1 VVSVRRAVQPAQV
14 TVVAQGTRRTV
25 PDRLA
30 AEEPMEIRA
39 HGPGQDPVPVAVTMR
54 TPGHDFAL
62 AVGFLSSEGLLGPA
76 GGLAGVAYCTSGEV
90 EQQYNIVTVTTRGPF
105 LAPTRERAFI
115 ASASCGLCGKT
126 ALDDLAVTA
135 GPVADGPVIPTAV
148 LMALP
153 DRLRAAQTVFDQT
166 GALHAAAL
174 CRADGTVVVA
184 REDVGRHNA
193 IDKVIGERLLD
204 PGLDPDGAPIPA
216 VSGRVSFEVMQ
227 KAAVA
232 GIPIVV
238 AVSAPTS
245 LAVEVARRTG
255 QTLVGFVR
263 DGRATVYSGIE
274 RIAEED

>member
-1 VVSVRRAVQPAQV
+1 MSVRRAVQPAQV
-14 TVVAQGTRRTV
+14 TILEAGRRRTV

-39 HGPGQDPVPVAVTMR
+39 HGPGQDPVSVAVTMR

-62 AVGFLSSEGLLGPA
+62 AVGFLSAEGLLAPA
-76 GGLAGVAYCTSGEV
+76 GGLAGVAYCTSGLV
-90 EQQYNIVTVTTRGPF
+90 EQQYNIVTVTTRAHFAGPS
-105 LAPTRERAFI
+105 RERSFM
-115 ASASCGLCGKT
+115 ASSSCGLCGKT
-126 ALDDLAVTA
+126 ALDEVVLDTPSLPA
-135 GPVADGPVIPTAV
+135 GPTVDAKVITG
-148 LMALP
+148 MP
-153 DRLRAAQTVFDQT
+153 DRLRDAQTVFDQT

-174 CRADGTVVVA
+174 CRADGTIVVA

-193 IDKVIGERLLD
+193 IDKVVGERILDPALD
-204 PGLDPDGAPIPA
+204 PGGAPILA

-227 KAAVA
+227 KAAAA

-245 LAVEVARRTG
+245 LAVDVARRTG

-263 DGRATVYSGIE
+263 DGRATVYAGAE
-274 RIAEED
+274 RIVGEA

>member
-1 VVSVRRAVQPAQV
+1 VVTVRRAVQPAQV
-14 TVVAQGTRRTV
+14 TVIADGTRRTV

-30 AEEPMEIRA
+30 TEEPMEIRA
-39 HGPGQDPVPVAVTMR
+39 HGPGQEAVPIAVTMR

-62 AVGFLSSEGLLGPA
+62 AVGFLASEGLLAPA
-76 GGLAGVAYCTSGEV
+76 GGLAGVAYCTAGQV
-90 EQQYNIVTVTTRGPF
+90 EQQYNIVTVSTRAAF
-105 LAPTRERAFI
+105 VAPTRDRTFV

-126 ALDDLAVTA
+126 ALEDLSVTA
-135 GPVADGPVIPTAV
+135 GPVTDGPVIDTEV

-153 DRLRAAQTVFDQT
+153 ARLRAAQAVFDQT

-193 IDKVIGERLLD
+193 IDKVVGERILD
-204 PGLDPDGAPIPA
+204 PALDPDGAPILA

-232 GIPIVV
+232 GIPIVA

-263 DGRATVYSGIE
+263 DGRATVYSGIA
-274 RIAEED
+274 RIAEAV

>member
-1 VVSVRRAVQPAQV
+1 MTVRRAVQPAQV
-14 TVVAQGTRRTV
+14 IVLEAGRRRTV

-39 HGPGQDPVPVAVTMR
+39 HGPGQEPVSVAVTMR

-62 AVGFLSSEGLLGPA
+62 AVGFLAAEGLLAPA
-76 GGLAGVAYCTSGEV
+76 GGLAGVAYCTSGLV
-90 EQQYNIVTVTTRGPF
+90 EQQYNIVTVTTRSHFEGPE
-105 LAPTRERAFI
+105 RERSFV
-115 ASASCGLCGKT
+115 ASSSCGLCGKT
-126 ALDDLAVTA
+126 ALDEVVLDAPPLPE
-135 GPVADGPVIPTAV
+135 GPVVDAAVIT
-148 LMALP
+148 ALP
-153 DRLRAAQTVFDQT
+153 DRLRDAQSVFDQT

-174 CRADGTVVVA
+174 CRVDGTIVVA

-193 IDKVIGERLLD
+193 IDKVVGERILD
-204 PGLDPDGAPIPA
+204 PALDPAGAPILA

-245 LAVEVARRTG
+245 LAVDVARRTG

-263 DGRATVYSGIE
+263 DGRATIYTGAD
-274 RIAEED
+274 RIAGEA

>member
-1 VVSVRRAVQPAQV
+1 MTVRRAVQPAQV
-14 TVVAQGTRRTV
+14 TILEAGRRRTV

-39 HGPGQDPVPVAVTMR
+39 HGPGQEPVSVAITMR

-62 AVGFLSSEGLLGPA
+62 AVGFLASEGLLAPA
-76 GGLAGVAYCTSGEV
+76 GGLAGVAYCTSGLV
-90 EQQYNIVTVTTRGPF
+90 EQQYNIVTVTTRSHFDGP
-105 LAPTRERAFI
+105 ARERSFM

-126 ALDDLAVTA
+126 ALDEVVLDA
-135 GPVADGPVIPTAV
+135 PPFADGPTVDAAVITG
-148 LMALP
+148 LP
-153 DRLRAAQTVFDQT
+153 ERLRAAQTVFDQT

-174 CRADGTVVVA
+174 CGTDGDVVVA

-193 IDKVIGERLLD
+193 IDKVVGERILD
-204 PGLDPDGAPIPA
+204 PALDPAGAPILA

-232 GIPIVV
+232 RLPIVV

-263 DGRATVYSGIE
+263 DGRATVYAGAE
-274 RIAEED
+274 RIVGEA

>member
-1 VVSVRRAVQPAQV
+1 MTVRRAVQPAQV
-14 TVVAQGTRRTV
+14 TILEAGRRRTV

-39 HGPGQDPVPVAVTMR
+39 HGPGQEPVSVAITMR

-62 AVGFLSSEGLLGPA
+62 AVGFLASEGLLAPA
-76 GGLAGVAYCTSGEV
+76 GGLAGVAYCTSGLV
-90 EQQYNIVTVTTRGPF
+90 EQQYNIVTVTTRSHFHGP
-105 LAPTRERAFI
+105 ARERSFL

-126 ALDDLAVTA
+126 ALDEVVLDA
-135 GPVADGPVIPTAV
+135 PPFADGPTVDAAVITG
-148 LMALP
+148 LP
-153 DRLRAAQTVFDQT
+153 ERLRAAQTVFDQT

-174 CRADGTVVVA
+174 CGTDGDVVVA

-193 IDKVIGERLLD
+193 IDKVVGERILD
-204 PGLDPDGAPIPA
+204 PALDPSGAPILA

-232 GIPIVV
+232 RLPIVV

-245 LAVEVARRTG
+245 LAVDVARRTG

-263 DGRATVYSGIE
+263 DGRATVYAGAE
-274 RIAEED
+274 RIVGEA

>member
-1 VVSVRRAVQPAQV
+1 MTVRRAVQPAQV
-14 TVVAQGTRRTV
+14 TVLADGTRRTV

-30 AEEPMEIRA
+30 TEEPMEIRA
-39 HGPGQDPVPVAVTMR
+39 HGPGQEPAAVAVTMR

-62 AVGFLSSEGLLGPA
+62 ATGFLASEGLLDRA
-76 GGLAGVAYCTSGEV
+76 GGVAGVAYCTSGRV
-90 EQQYNIVTVTTRGPF
+90 EQQYNIVTVTTRAPF
-105 LAPTRERAFI
+105 VPPAHERTFV

-126 ALDDLAVTA
+126 ALDDLSVTA
-135 GPVADGPVIPTAV
+135 APVPDGPVIAV
-148 LMALP
+148 DVLTALP
-153 DRLRAAQTVFDQT
+153 DRLREVQAVFDQT
-166 GALHAAAL
+166 GSLHAAAL
-174 CRADGTVVVA
+174 CRADGSVVVA

-193 IDKVIGERLLD
+193 IDKVVGERILD
-204 PGLDPDGAPIPA
+204 PALDPEGAPILA

-245 LAVEVARRTG
+245 LAVDVARRTG

-263 DGRATVYSGIE
+263 EGRATVYAGIE
-274 RIAEED
+274 RIAEVA

>member
-1 VVSVRRAVQPAQV
+1 MTVRRAVQPAQV
-14 TVVAQGTRRTV
+14 IVLEAGRRRTV

-39 HGPGQDPVPVAVTMR
+39 HGPGQEPVSVAVTMR

-62 AVGFLSSEGLLGPA
+62 AVGFLAAEGLLTPA
-76 GGLAGVAYCTSGEV
+76 GGLAGVAYCTSGLV
-90 EQQYNIVTVTTRGPF
+90 EQQYNIVTVTTRSHFEGPG
-105 LAPTRERAFI
+105 RERSFV
-115 ASASCGLCGKT
+115 ASSSCGLCGKT
-126 ALDDLAVTA
+126 ALDEVVLDAPPLPE
-135 GPVADGPVIPTAV
+135 GPVVDAAVIT
-148 LMALP
+148 ALP
-153 DRLRAAQTVFDQT
+153 DRLRDAQSVFDQT

-174 CRADGTVVVA
+174 CRVDGTIVVA

-193 IDKVIGERLLD
+193 IDKVVGERILD
-204 PGLDPDGAPIPA
+204 PALDPAGAPILA

-245 LAVEVARRTG
+245 LAVDVARRTG

-263 DGRATVYSGIE
+263 DGRATIYTGAD
-274 RIAEED
+274 RIAGEA

>member
-1 VVSVRRAVQPAQV
+1 MTVRRAVQPAQV
-14 TVVAQGTRRTV
+14 TILEAGRRRTV

-39 HGPGQDPVPVAVTMR
+39 HGPGQEPVSVAITMR

-62 AVGFLSSEGLLGPA
+62 AVGFLAAEGLLAPA
-76 GGLAGVAYCTSGEV
+76 GGLAGVAYCTSGLV
-90 EQQYNIVTVTTRGPF
+90 EQQYNIVTVRTRSHFHGP
-105 LAPTRERAFI
+105 ARERSFL

-126 ALDDLAVTA
+126 ALDEVVLDA
-135 GPVADGPVIPTAV
+135 PPFADGPTVDAAVITG
-148 LMALP
+148 LP
-153 DRLRAAQTVFDQT
+153 ERLRAAQTVFDQT

-174 CRADGTVVVA
+174 CGTDGDVVVA

-193 IDKVIGERLLD
+193 IDKVVGERILD
-204 PGLDPDGAPIPA
+204 PALDPSGAPILA

-232 GIPIVV
+232 RLPIVV

-245 LAVEVARRTG
+245 LAVDVARRTG

-263 DGRATVYSGIE
+263 DGRATVYAGAE
-274 RIAEED
+274 RIVGEA

>member
-1 VVSVRRAVQPAQV
+1 MVTVRRAVQPAQV
-14 TVVAQGTRRTV
+14 TVIADGSRRTV

-39 HGPGQDPVPVAVTMR
+39 HGPGQEPVAVAVTMR

-62 AVGFLSSEGLLGPA
+62 AVGFLASEGLLEPA
-76 GGLAGVAYCTSGEV
+76 GGVAGVAYCTSGQV
-90 EQQYNIVTVTTRGPF
+90 EQQYNIVTVTTRAPF
-105 LAPTRERAFI
+105 VPPVRERTFV

-126 ALDDLAVTA
+126 ALDEVSVAAAPVTV
-135 GPVADGPVIPTAV
+135 GPTVGTGV
-148 LMALP
+148 LMGLP
-153 DRLRAAQTVFDQT
+153 DRLRAAQTVFEQT

-193 IDKVIGERLLD
+193 IDKVIGERILD
-204 PGLDPDGAPIPA
+204 PGLDPDGAPILA

-232 GIPIVV
+232 GIPIVA

-245 LAVEVARRTG
+245 LAVDVARRTG
-255 QTLVGFVR
+255 QTLVGFLR
-263 DGRATVYSGIE
+263 DGRATVYAGIE
-274 RIAEED
+274 RIVEGD

>member
-1 VVSVRRAVQPAQV
+1 VQPAQV
-14 TVVAQGTRRTV
+14 IVLEAGRRRTV

-39 HGPGQDPVPVAVTMR
+39 HGPGQEPVSVAVTMR

-62 AVGFLSSEGLLGPA
+62 AVGFLAAEGLLAPA
-76 GGLAGVAYCTSGEV
+76 GGLAGVAYCTSGLV
-90 EQQYNIVTVTTRGPF
+90 EQQYNIVTVTTRSHFEGPG
-105 LAPTRERAFI
+105 RERSFV
-115 ASASCGLCGKT
+115 ASSSCGLCGKT
-126 ALDDLAVTA
+126 ALDEVVLDAPPLPE
-135 GPVADGPVIPTAV
+135 GPVVDAAVIT
-148 LMALP
+148 ALP
-153 DRLRAAQTVFDQT
+153 DRLRDAQSVFDQT

-174 CRADGTVVVA
+174 CRVDGTIVVA

-193 IDKVIGERLLD
+193 IDKVVGERILD
-204 PGLDPDGAPIPA
+204 PALDPAGAPILA

-245 LAVEVARRTG
+245 LAVDVARRTG

-263 DGRATVYSGIE
+263 DGRATIYTGAD
-274 RIAEED
+274 RIAGEA

>member
-1 VVSVRRAVQPAQV
+1 MTVRRAVQPAQV
-14 TVVAQGTRRTV
+14 IVLEAGRRRTV

-39 HGPGQDPVPVAVTMR
+39 HGPGQEPVSVAVTMR

-62 AVGFLSSEGLLGPA
+62 AVGFLAAEGLLTPA
-76 GGLAGVAYCTSGEV
+76 GGLAGVAYCTSGLV
-90 EQQYNIVTVTTRGPF
+90 EQQYNIVTVTTRSHFEGPG
-105 LAPTRERAFI
+105 RERSFV
-115 ASASCGLCGKT
+115 ASSSCGLCGKT
-126 ALDDLAVTA
+126 ALDEVVLDAPPLPE
-135 GPVADGPVIPTAV
+135 GPVVDAAVIT
-148 LMALP
+148 ALP
-153 DRLRAAQTVFDQT
+153 DRLRDAQSVFDQT

-174 CRADGTVVVA
+174 CRVDGTVVVA

-193 IDKVIGERLLD
+193 IDKVVGERILD
-204 PGLDPDGAPIPA
+204 PALDPAGAPILA

-245 LAVEVARRTG
+245 LAVDVARRTG

-263 DGRATVYSGIE
+263 DGRATIYTGAD
-274 RIAEED
+274 RIAGEA

>member
-1 VVSVRRAVQPAQV
+1 MTVRRAVQPAQV
-14 TVVAQGTRRTV
+14 IVLEAGRRRTV

-39 HGPGQDPVPVAVTMR
+39 HGPGQEPVSVAVTMR

-62 AVGFLSSEGLLGPA
+62 AVGFLAAEGLLAPA
-76 GGLAGVAYCTSGEV
+76 GGLAGVAYCTSGLV
-90 EQQYNIVTVTTRGPF
+90 EQQYNIVTVTTRSHFEGPG
-105 LAPTRERAFI
+105 RERSFV
-115 ASASCGLCGKT
+115 ASSSCGLCGKT
-126 ALDDLAVTA
+126 ALDEVVLDAPPLPE
-135 GPVADGPVIPTAV
+135 GPVVDAAVIT
-148 LMALP
+148 ALP
-153 DRLRAAQTVFDQT
+153 DRLRDAQSVFDQT

-174 CRADGTVVVA
+174 CRVDGTIVVA

-193 IDKVIGERLLD
+193 IDKVVGERILD
-204 PGLDPDGAPIPA
+204 PALDPAGAPILA

-245 LAVEVARRTG
+245 LAVDVARRTG

-263 DGRATVYSGIE
+263 DGRATIYTGAD
-274 RIAEED
+274 RIAGEA

>member
-1 VVSVRRAVQPAQV
+1 VVTVRRAVQPAQV
-14 TVVAQGTRRTV
+14 TIIEGGRRRTV

-39 HGPGQDPVPVAVTMR
+39 HGPGQDPVSVAVTMR

-62 AVGFLSSEGLLGPA
+62 AVGFLAAEGLLAPA
-76 GGLAGVAYCTSGEV
+76 GGLAGVAYCTSGLI
-90 EQQYNIVTVTTRGPF
+90 EQQYNIVTVTTRGRFEGP
-105 LAPTRERAFI
+105 ARERSFV

-126 ALDDLAVTA
+126 ALDDVVLEAA
-135 GPVADGPVIPTAV
+135 PLADGPAV
-148 LMALP
+148 DAAIIMGLP
-153 DRLRAAQTVFDQT
+153 DRLREAQTVFDQT

-174 CRADGTVVVA
+174 CRPDGTIVVA

-193 IDKVIGERLLD
+193 IDKVVGERILD
-204 PGLDPDGAPIPA
+204 PALDPAGAPILA

-245 LAVEVARRTG
+245 LAVDVARRTG

-263 DGRATVYSGIE
+263 NGRATVYAGAE
-274 RIAEED
+274 RIRGEA

>member
-1 VVSVRRAVQPAQV
+1 MTVRRAVQPAQV
-14 TVVAQGTRRTV
+14 TILEAGRRRTV

-39 HGPGQDPVPVAVTMR
+39 HGPGQEPVSVAITMR

-62 AVGFLSSEGLLGPA
+62 AVGFLASEGLLVPA
-76 GGLAGVAYCTSGEV
+76 GGLAGVAYCTSGLV
-90 EQQYNIVTVTTRGPF
+90 EQQYNIVTVTTRSHFDGP
-105 LAPTRERAFI
+105 ARERSFL

-126 ALDDLAVTA
+126 ALDEVVLDA
-135 GPVADGPVIPTAV
+135 PPFADGPTVDAAVITG
-148 LMALP
+148 LP
-153 DRLRAAQTVFDQT
+153 ERLRAAQTVFDQT

-174 CRADGTVVVA
+174 CGTDGDVVVA

-193 IDKVIGERLLD
+193 IDKVVGERILD
-204 PGLDPDGAPIPA
+204 PALDPAGAPILA

-232 GIPIVV
+232 RLPIVV

-245 LAVEVARRTG
+245 LAVDVARRTG

-263 DGRATVYSGIE
+263 DGRATVYAGAE
-274 RIAEED
+274 RIVGEA

>member
-1 VVSVRRAVQPAQV
+1 MTVRRAVQPAQV
-14 TVVAQGTRRTV
+14 IVLEAGRRRTV

-39 HGPGQDPVPVAVTMR
+39 HGPGQEPVSVAVTMR

-62 AVGFLSSEGLLGPA
+62 AVGFLAAEGLLAPA
-76 GGLAGVAYCTSGEV
+76 GGLAGVAYCTSGLV
-90 EQQYNIVTVTTRGPF
+90 EQQYNIVTVTTRSHFEGPG
-105 LAPTRERAFI
+105 RERSFV
-115 ASASCGLCGKT
+115 ASSSCGLCGKT
-126 ALDDLAVTA
+126 ALDEVVLDAPPLPE
-135 GPVADGPVIPTAV
+135 GPVVDAAVIT
-148 LMALP
+148 ALP
-153 DRLRAAQTVFDQT
+153 DRLRDAQSVFDQT

-174 CRADGTVVVA
+174 CHVDGTVVVA

-193 IDKVIGERLLD
+193 IDKVVGERILD
-204 PGLDPDGAPIPA
+204 PALDPAGAPILA

-245 LAVEVARRTG
+245 LAVDVARRTG

-263 DGRATVYSGIE
+263 DGRATIYTGAD
-274 RIAEED
+274 RIAGEA

>member
-1 VVSVRRAVQPAQV
+1 MSVRRAVQPAQV
-14 TVVAQGTRRTV
+14 TILEAGRRRTV

-62 AVGFLSSEGLLGPA
+62 AVGFLAAEGLLAPA
-76 GGLAGVAYCTSGEV
+76 GGLTGVAYCTSGLV
-90 EQQYNIVTVTTRGPF
+90 EQQYNIVTVTTRARFEGPS
-105 LAPTRERAFI
+105 RERSFV
-115 ASASCGLCGKT
+115 ASSSCGLCGKT
-126 ALDDLAVTA
+126 ALDEVVLDAPPLPE
-135 GPVADGPVIPTAV
+135 GPVVDASVITG
-148 LMALP
+148 LP
-153 DRLRAAQTVFDQT
+153 DRLRDAQTVFDQT

-174 CRADGTVVVA
+174 CRADGAIVVA

-193 IDKVIGERLLD
+193 IDKVVGERILD
-204 PGLDPDGAPIPA
+204 PALDPDGAPILA

-227 KAAVA
+227 KAAAA

-245 LAVEVARRTG
+245 LAVDVARRTG

-263 DGRATVYSGIE
+263 DGRATVYAGAE
-274 RIAEED
+274 RIVGEA

>member
-1 VVSVRRAVQPAQV
+1 MTVRRAVQPAQV
-14 TVVAQGTRRTV
+14 TILEAGRRRTV

-39 HGPGQDPVPVAVTMR
+39 HGPGQEPVSVAITMR

-62 AVGFLSSEGLLGPA
+62 AVGFLASEGLLAPA
-76 GGLAGVAYCTSGEV
+76 GGLAGVAYCTSGLV
-90 EQQYNIVTVTTRGPF
+90 EQQYNIVTVTTRSHFDGP
-105 LAPTRERAFI
+105 ARERSFL

-126 ALDDLAVTA
+126 ALDEVVLDA
-135 GPVADGPVIPTAV
+135 PPFADGPTVDAAVITG
-148 LMALP
+148 LP
-153 DRLRAAQTVFDQT
+153 ERLRAAQTVFDQT

-174 CRADGTVVVA
+174 CGTDGDVVVA

-193 IDKVIGERLLD
+193 IDKVVGERILD
-204 PGLDPDGAPIPA
+204 PALDPSGAPILA

-232 GIPIVV
+232 RLPIVV

-245 LAVEVARRTG
+245 LAVDVARRTG

-263 DGRATVYSGIE
+263 DGRATVYAGAE
-274 RIAEED
+274 RIVGEA